1 MLAIIGGTGFYQI
14 DGLEIK
20 SEHAV
25 DTPFGNPSAPIV
37 RAVFNGRDLL
47 FIPRHG
53 RSHQYLPH
61 EINYR
66 ANILALKKTGA
77 TRIISVSATGSLQEA
92 IHPGELVIPSQYLDW
107 TRGRRQG
114 SFFGDG
120 LAAHISTAEPVCSR
134 LTQWIADHAQTM
146 NLPLHTGKT
155 YACVEGPRLGT
166 KAESRFLRLAGC
178 DLVGMTNVPEAF
190 LAKEAQMCYA
200 AICIIT
206 DYDCWKEDP
215 SHHASLASVLAR
227 YAESIQKV
235 QALLHAVL
243 GADLPP
249 AHPDCRTSLKD
260 AVITA
265 DDQIPEHLQKILAT
279 LRL

>member
-1 MLAIIGGTGFYQI
+1 MLAIIGGTGFYQV

-20 SEHAV
+20 EEQDV
-25 DTPFGNPSAPIV
+25 NTPVGKPSAPIV
-37 RAVFNGRDLL
+37 SAKFNGNDLL

-53 RSHQYLPH
+53 PNHEYLPH

-66 ANILALKKTGA
+66 ANILALKQLGA
-77 TRIISVSATGSLQEA
+77 TRVISVSATGSLQED
-92 IHPGELVIPSQYLDW
+92 IHPGELVIPAQYFDW
-107 TRGRRQG
+107 TRGRRQA
-114 SFFGDG
+114 SFFGEG
-120 LAAHISTAEPVCSR
+120 LAGHISTAEPVCSH
-134 LTQWIADHAQTM
+134 LTRWIAGHAENM
-146 NLPLHTGKT
+146 DLPLHTGKT

-166 KAESRFLRLAGC
+166 KAESQFLRLAGC

-215 SHHASLASVLAR
+215 SHHASLSSVLAR

-235 QALLHAVL
+235 QALLRAMI
-243 GADLPP
+243 GSDLPQD
-249 AHPDCRTSLKD
+249 HPDCRTSLKD

-265 DDQIPEHLQKILAT
+265 DDQVPDHLKNMLAT
-279 LRL
+279 LRA

>member
-1 MLAIIGGTGFYQI
+1 MLAIIGGTGFYQVE
-14 DGLEIK
+14 GLEIK
-20 SEHAV
+20 EEQ
-25 DTPFGNPSAPIV
+25 DMNTPVGKPSAPIV
-37 RAVFNGRDLL
+37 KAMFNGNDLL

-53 RSHQYLPH
+53 PNHEYLPH

-66 ANILALKKTGA
+66 ANILALKQLGA
-77 TRIISVSATGSLQEA
+77 TRIISVSATGSLQQD
-92 IHPGELVIPSQYLDW
+92 IHPGELVIPSQYFDW
-107 TRGRRQG
+107 TKGRRQA

-120 LAAHISTAEPVCSR
+120 LAAHISTAEPVCTR
-134 LTQWIADHAQTM
+134 LTRWIATHAGNM
-146 NLPLHTGKT
+146 DLPLHTGKT

-166 KAESRFLRLAGC
+166 KAESHFLRLAGC

-215 SHHASLASVLAR
+215 SHHASLSSVLAR

-235 QALLHAVL
+235 QALLRSMM
-243 GADLPP
+243 GSDLPED
-249 AHPDCRTSLKD
+249 HLDCRTSLKD

-265 DDQIPEHLQKILAT
+265 DDQVPEHLKNMLAT
-279 LRL
+279 LRG